1 MRKQVLSYILILLLI
16 SGSTA
21 INGCSKASQALSVTT
36 VPVQNQAMEMDLDLS
51 GVLLPAQTV
60 DVSGKV
66 SAQVL
71 SLGFTIG
78 SPVKQGDVLITLDSE
93 AINGQLMSARATLEN
108 ARAAAGTSENQA
120 ALAQLNLA
128 AAQRSFDRTKALFES
143 GAVPK
148 IQYEEAEDKLKTA
161 QTQYETASGPAL
173 QQAQANIDSAM
184 ASVKSYSIQ
193 LENTTIESPINGI
206 IASQNI
212 DVGEVLSTGTTV
224 VSIVDTSSLK
234 FKSSVSQ
241 ENLALLRSGQELE
254 ITVDGYP
261 DTRLKGIVSSIG
273 PVAVST
279 GEVFPV
285 EITVQ
290 NNNGLM
296 AGMAAHASLRTSVQG
311 IIVPSA
317 AIVQIS
323 GQSFVYA
330 IKDRVAYKRLVTTGL
345 KSSQSIQILKGL
357 DEGDSIAISNTAAL
371 VDQAPVQ

>member
-1 MRKQVLSYILILLLI
+1 MRKRVISYMFILLLI
-16 SGSTA
+16 SGTIA
-21 INGCSKASQALSVTT
+21 INGCSKPNQALSVTT
-36 VPVQNQAMEMDLDLS
+36 VSVQNQAMEMDLDVS

-60 DVSGKV
+60 DVSGKI

-71 SLGFTIG
+71 SLGFTVG

-93 AINGQLMSARATLEN
+93 AINGQLMSAQATLQN
-108 ARAAAGTSENQA
+108 ARAAAQTSENQA

-128 AAQRSFDRTKALFES
+128 AAQRYFDRIKALFEL
-143 GAVPK
+143 GAVPRS
-148 IQYEEAEDKLKTA
+148 QYEEAEDKLKTA

-184 ASVKSYSIQ
+184 ASVKNYGIQ
-193 LENTTIESPINGI
+193 LHNTTIESPISGI

-212 DVGEVLSTGTTV
+212 DVGEVLSAGTTV

-234 FKSSVSQ
+234 FKGSVTQ
-241 ENLALLRSGQELE
+241 ENLALLRTGQELE

-296 AGMAAHASLRTSVQG
+296 AGMAAHASLKTSVQG
-311 IIVPSA
+311 IIVPSS
-317 AIVQIS
+317 AIVQIN
-323 GQSFVYA
+323 GQSFVFV
-330 IKDRVAYKRLVTTGL
+330 IKDRVACKRLVNTGL

-357 DEGDSIAISNTAAL
+357 DEGELIAISNTAAL
-371 VDQAPVQ
+371 VDQAPVK